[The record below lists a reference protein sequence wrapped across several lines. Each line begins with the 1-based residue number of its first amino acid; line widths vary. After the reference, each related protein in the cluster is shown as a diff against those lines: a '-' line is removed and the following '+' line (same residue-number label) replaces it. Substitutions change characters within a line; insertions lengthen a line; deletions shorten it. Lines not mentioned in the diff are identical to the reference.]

1 MSNLKDLF
9 GVEKPLIAMC
19 HLEGLPGR
27 PRYDEAGGIE
37 GIVRSAAREVAA
49 LQDGGVDAILF
60 CNENDRP
67 YQLQAGLESAA
78 ALTRVVT
85 ECKPEGVPFGVDFLW
100 DARCALAVAAATG
113 ASFIREVA
121 TGAWESDM
129 GLWSPDAAQLLR
141 ERRRLDVTDLAVFMN
156 ITPEFASTVGSRTPA
171 AIAKSTVVSSLAD
184 VILVSGAMAG
194 AEPDLS
200 VIASVR
206 EAVDENVPVLLNT
219 GARAETIDRY
229 FKYADGCIVGSSLK
243 VDGYTWNPVDP
254 ERAKRFVDAARSAS
268 A

>member
-1 MSNLKDLF
+1 
-9 GVEKPLIAMC
+9 
-19 HLEGLPGR
+19 
-27 PRYDEAGGIE
+27 
-37 GIVRSAAREVAA
+37 
-49 LQDGGVDAILF
+49 
-60 CNENDRP
+60 
-67 YQLQAGLESAA
+67 
-78 ALTRVVT
+78 
-85 ECKPEGVPFGVDFLW
+85 
-100 DARCALAVAAATG
+100 
-113 ASFIREVA
+113 
-121 TGAWESDM
+121 
-129 GLWSPDAAQLLR
+129 
-141 ERRRLDVTDLAVFMN
+141 MN
-156 ITPEFASTVGSRTPA
+156 ITPEFASSVGSRTPA

-206 EAVDENVPVLLNT
+206 EAVDPSVPVLLNT